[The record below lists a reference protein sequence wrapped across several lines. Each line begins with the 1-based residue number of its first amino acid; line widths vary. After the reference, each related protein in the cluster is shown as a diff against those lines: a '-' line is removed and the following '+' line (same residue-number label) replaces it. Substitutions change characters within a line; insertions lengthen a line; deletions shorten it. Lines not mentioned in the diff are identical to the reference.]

1 MRRLSTFL
9 VLLSIALPIWLLNG
23 SCGQPIPPTGGP
35 RDTIPPVF
43 VGANP
48 RDSAVN
54 VKTNRL
60 VLVFNEYINVDR
72 PFENVIVS
80 PVPKSQPQVDGRL
93 KEVQIKLRDTLE
105 PNTTY
110 TIDFGNS
117 IRDINEN
124 NVLRHFTY
132 TFSTGDHLDSG
143 RLYGKA
149 LLAETGL
156 PDTTITVLLHRSAD
170 DSAIAKERPRYYTRT
185 NRKGEFY
192 FTGLAPGTY
201 HAFAL
206 KEGDNSR
213 KFDQPSDLIG
223 FLDNTV
229 TADQEQAITLR
240 VFKPKEDTSRYKP
253 ITSLPKPKPA
263 PAAAANKE
271 DKRFKYQDNLENG
284 QQDLLGR
291 FAITFIHPFKTFDT
305 SKIRLTD
312 EKYDRLPGYRI
323 AFDSTRSKVF
333 LDHAWKEATLYKV
346 ILEKGLASD
355 SLGNEVLRTDTISL
369 TSKRESD
376 YAALDIRFTGMDS
389 SKNPVLILIAEEKIA
404 LSRKIDAA
412 RIKYKLFRPGDY
424 QIRILYDRNG
434 NGVWDTGDYWKKLQ
448 PEIVVSR
455 PQKWG
460 VRANMEN
467 ELTINLSEGLE

>member
-1 MRRLSTFL
+1 MRRLTT
-9 VLLSIALPIWLLNG
+9 LLYALSFALPIWLLNG

-43 VGANP
+43 IGANP
-48 RDSAVN
+48 KDSALN
-54 VKTNRL
+54 VRTNRL
-60 VLVFNEYINVDR
+60 TLVFNEYISVDR
-72 PFENVIVS
+72 PFENVIIS

-93 KEVQIKLRDTLE
+93 KEVQVRLRDTLE

-149 LLAETGL
+149 LLADTGL

-185 NRKGEFY
+185 NRKGEFV
-192 FTGLAPGTY
+192 FRGLAPGTY

-213 KFDQPSDLIG
+213 KYDQPSDMIG
-223 FLDNTV
+223 FLDTTV
-229 TADQEQAITLR
+229 TADQERGVTFY
-240 VFKPKEDTSRYKP
+240 VFKGKEDTSRYKP
-253 ITSLPKPKPA
+253 MSLPKPKAPA
-263 PAAAANKE
+263 PPVKKD
-271 DKRFKYQDNLENG
+271 DKRFKYQDNLENS

-291 FAITFIHPFKTFDT
+291 FSITFANPFKTFDT
-305 SKIRLTD
+305 SRITLTD
-312 EKYDRLPGYRI
+312 EKYNRLPDYQLS
-323 AFDSTRSKVF
+323 FDSARTKVF
-333 LDHAWKEATLYKV
+333 VAYGWKESTLYKV
-346 ILEKGLASD
+346 LIKKGLAAD
-355 SLGNEVLRTDTISL
+355 SLGNEVLRNDTISVN
-369 TSKRESD
+369 SKRESD
-376 YAALDIRFTGMDS
+376 YAALDIKFTGLDS
-389 SKNPVLILIAEEKIA
+389 NKNPVLILIADDKLE
-404 LSRKIDAA
+404 LSRKIDAT
-412 RIKYKLFRPGDY
+412 RIKYRLFHPGEY
-424 QIRILYDRNG
+424 LIRILYDRNN
-434 NGVWDTGDYWKKLQ
+434 NGIWDTGDYWKKLQ

>member
-9 VLLSIALPIWLLNG
+9 ILIAFAVPIWLLNG

-35 RDTIPPVF
+35 RDTLPPVF
-43 VGANP
+43 IGSNP
-48 RDSAVN
+48 RDSAIN
-54 VKTNRL
+54 VKSNKL
-60 VLVFNEYINVDR
+60 VLTFSEYISVDR

-80 PVPKSQPQVDGRL
+80 PVPKSQPQVEGRL

-124 NVLRHFTY
+124 NILRRFKF
-132 TFSTGDHLDSG
+132 TFSTGNHLDSG
-143 RLYGKA
+143 RLFGKA

-185 NRKGEFY
+185 NRKGEFS
-192 FTGLAPGTY
+192 FSGLAPGTY

-213 KFDQPSDLIG
+213 KFDQPSDMIG
-223 FLDNTV
+223 FLDSTV
-229 TADQEQAITLR
+229 NADQERPVTFY

-253 ITSLPKPKPA
+253 IGLLKPKPV
-263 PAAAANKE
+263 PVVPGNKD

-305 SKIRLTD
+305 SRITLTD
-312 EKYDRLPGYRI
+312 EKFNRLPGYAI
-323 AFDSTRSKVF
+323 AFDTSGRKVF
-333 LDHAWKEATLYKV
+333 LDHAWKEGTPYKV
-346 ILEKGLASD
+346 ILQKGLATD
-355 SLGNEVLRTDTISL
+355 SLGNEVLRNDTIVVN
-369 TSKRESD
+369 TKRESD
-376 YAALDIRFTGMDS
+376 YASLDIKFTGLDTNMH
-389 SKNPVLILIAEEKIA
+389 PVLILIADEKVE
-404 LSRKIDAA
+404 LSRKVDAE
-412 RIKYKLFRPGDY
+412 RIKYRLFRPGDY

-434 NGVWDTGDYWKKLQ
+434 NGVWDTGDYWKKIQ

-455 PQKWG
+455 NQKWG
-460 VRANMEN
+460 ARANMEN
-467 ELTINLSEGLE
+467 ALTINLSEGL